1 MNVNVSIFLNVF
13 VSESVKIVR
22 LRQNRHKAIHLHP
35 LVWDRQTDSC
45 TALFEKTT
53 ETNMKSTHIISYFY
67 TAAKA
72 KRTLA
77 MNFWLNNRFG
87 IATTTTAQKAK
98 WGVFKLSKH
107 HQISTFSKKKIDT
120 QIPIYIP

>member
-13 VSESVKIVR
+13 VSESVKIVW

-35 LVWDRQTDSC
+35 LVWDRQTGSC

-67 TAAKA
+67 TAPKA
-72 KRTLA
+72 KKGL
-77 MNFWLNNRFG
+77 L
-87 IATTTTAQKAK
+87 
-98 WGVFKLSKH
+98 
-107 HQISTFSKKKIDT
+107 
-120 QIPIYIP
+120 P